1 MKKSSRYIAL
11 TAAVLVLFGCTQE
24 EILLQYDGKEVPITL
39 SKVEVEGTVTTRA
52 TTTLLEEGSVGLF
65 VKDTDVP
72 DDSKYNAQNCHFEYE
87 NGAWKFVAED
97 GNTRPLYN
105 YSELLGFSMQW
116 AWAYSPY
123 VADIDNAP
131 AIELQATQTAE
142 SIAAQEKY
150 LFTPSSEQVDENGS
164 VSINFRHAL
173 SKVRVVVNKILPED
187 VDVSSIKSVTLSNI
201 LDKTA
206 WDFTLDKAIGLK
218 APDDAVYTGT
228 TTMYKVSDTEFEAV
242 VLPCEN
248 TGSFNITL
256 ETTEGRKFV
265 ATVNYPNHAN
275 KDGFQSNYI
284 YNVPVVV
291 GVERISIGTVFVMP
305 WTDVEDPIDAG
316 TATEPEATY
325 SISGTTATI
334 TVPAYASAASVQAA
348 ITAVAADAS
357 VTTITV
363 NGTLTDAQQTALAT
377 GLTGYSGTLILD
389 NMSSDDVT
397 VDALKNMAVVYNGY
411 VLDSTTNTY
420 QVYTAN
426 GLYAWA
432 TKTAEDVTTNL
443 TLMADITLPNKD
455 LTSGA
460 DITVTDGKP
469 SGSNWTPVG
478 MSSYYKGSIDGNGK
492 TITGLCIYSASKNIG
507 FVSQLGENGNIKDL
521 HLDDVAVYSDNQIV
535 GGVVGKVWNT
545 AGDISGCT
553 VSGSVMSNRTL
564 VGGIVGSNSS
574 QVGIITNCANHA
586 TVTGRNFVG
595 GIVGE
600 MKEKSITNCTNTGTV
615 TATFSQAGGIAGSV
629 QTDYDD
635 STPLISGCFNSG
647 KVTST
652 NETYKEN
659 GGIVGEISTSS
670 WTIIACV
677 NTGEVENG
685 AGIVGN
691 NGGAVIACYT
701 TQNSV
706 VVTNQAGYDPD
717 IYEGS
722 IMGTY
727 YLGGDDS
734 IEGTNGVS
742 DLNTDEVVTTM
753 NDAIST
759 WNASN
764 ENACAYQWK
773 VGMTY
778 PELVANTAN

>member
-334 TVPAYASAASVQAA
+334 TVPEYASAASVQAA

-357 VTTITV
+357 VMTITV
-363 NGTLTDAQQTALAT
+363 NGTLSDTQQTALAT
-377 GLTGYSGTLILD
+377 GLTEYSGTLILD
-389 NMSSDDVT
+389 DMSADDVT
-397 VDALKNMAVVYNGY
+397 VDALKNMTVVYNGY

-432 TKTAEDVTTNL
+432 TATGTDVTTNL
-443 TLMADITLPNKD
+443 KLMADITLPNKD
-455 LTSGA
+455 TDGNE
-460 DITVTDGKP
+460 ITVTDGKP
-469 SGSNWTPVG
+469 SASNWTPVG
-478 MSSYYKGSIDGNGK
+478 TSSAYKGSIDGNGK
-492 TITGLCIYSASKNIG
+492 TITGLRISSESEYVG
-507 FVSQLGENGNIKDL
+507 FVGKYNGNEIKNL
-521 HLDDVAVYSDNQIV
+521 HLDDVAVYSTQH
-535 GGVVGKVWNT
+535 
-545 AGDISGCT
+545 S
-553 VSGSVMSNRTL
+553 
-564 VGGIVGSNSS
+564 VGGIVGYGEGNISGCSVKSGSVISTKNN
-574 QVGIITNCANHA
+574 VGGIVGFLVRGTITNCANHA
-586 TVTGRNFVG
+586 TISGNYQIG
-595 GIVGE
+595 GIVG
-600 MKEKSITNCTNTGTV
+600 SLYAGDITGCANTGAV
-615 TATFSQAGGIAGSV
+615 TGARYVGGVVGEGTEYLTTDNDVYIIAS
-629 QTDYDD
+629 
-635 STPLISGCFNSG
+635 CFNSG
-647 KVTST
+647 MVTI
-652 NETYKEN
+652 EKAEYKRG
-659 GGIVGEISTSS
+659 GGIVSAINKAYTV
-670 WTIIACV
+670 IACV
-677 NTGEVENG
+677 NTGEVVNG
-685 AGIVGN
+685 AGIVGYN
-691 NGGAVIACYT
+691 AGNVVASYT
-701 TQNSV
+701 TQNSAV
-706 VVTNQAGYDPD
+706 VANYSYQDKTST
-717 IYEGS
+717 GS
-722 IMGTY
+722 ITAAY
-727 YLGGDDS
+727 YLSGEDDA
-734 IEGTNGVS
+734 IDGTIGVS
-742 DLNTDEVVTTM
+742 DLNTNEVVKTM

-759 WNASN
+759 WKDSDG
-764 ENACAYQWK
+764 NACAYMWQI
-773 VGMTY
+773 GTNY

>member
-305 WTDVEDPIDAG
+305 WTEVENPIDAG
-316 TATEPEATY
+316 TATEPEASY

-334 TVPAYASAASVQAA
+334 TVPEYASAASVQAA

-363 NGTLTDAQQTALAT
+363 NGTLSDTQQTTLAT
-377 GLTGYSGTLILD
+377 ALEGNTTLEIVFEDMNLAD
-389 NMSSDDVT
+389 LSDDVKWMGNPIDTADGAILKVASCGENAQCMIYHTGDDNSRT
-397 VDALKNMAVVYNGY
+397 VSIKGTGAMANYDMNSSFAPWF
-411 VLDSTTNTY
+411 DQASY
-420 QVYTAN
+420 QIPN
-426 GLYAWA
+426 NI
-432 TKTAEDVTTNL
+432 TKVEIAEDITTIGDN
-443 TLMADITLPNKD
+443 TFGYGYGIASVTLPESITSIGWRGFASCSS
-455 LTSGA
+455 LTS
-460 DITVTDGKP
+460 ITIPKDVT
-469 SGSNWTPVG
+469 SI
-478 MSSYYKGSIDGNGK
+478 SSYAFAACRS
-492 TITGLCIYSASKNIG
+492 LES
-507 FVSQLGENGNIKDL
+507 V
-521 HLDDVAVYSDNQIV
+521 
-535 GGVVGKVWNT
+535 
-545 AGDISGCT
+545 T
-553 VSGSVMSNRTL
+553 VLATTPPTL
-564 VGGIVGSNSS
+564 
-574 QVGIITNCANHA
+574 
-586 TVTGRNFVG
+586 
-595 GIVGE
+595 
-600 MKEKSITNCTNTGTV
+600 
-615 TATFSQAGGIAGSV
+615 
-629 QTDYDD
+629 
-635 STPLISGCFNSG
+635 
-647 KVTST
+647 
-652 NETYKEN
+652 
-659 GGIVGEISTSS
+659 
-670 WTIIACV
+670 
-677 NTGEVENG
+677 
-685 AGIVGN
+685 
-691 NGGAVIACYT
+691 
-701 TQNSV
+701 
-706 VVTNQAGYDPD
+706 
-717 IYEGS
+717 
-722 IMGTY
+722 
-727 YLGGDDS
+727 
-734 IEGTNGVS
+734 GTNVFNNCSESLIIYVPSESVAEYRSKWS
-742 DLNTDEVVTTM
+742 DYADK
-753 NDAIST
+753 I
-759 WNASN
+759 
-764 ENACAYQWK
+764 Q
-773 VGMTY
+773 
-778 PELVANTAN
+778 PIQ

>member
-24 EILLQYDGKEVPITL
+24 EILLQNDGKEVPITL

-87 NGAWKFVAED
+87 NGEWKFVAED

-131 AIELQATQTAE
+131 AIELQVTQTAE

-150 LFTPSSEQVDENGS
+150 LFTPSSEQVGESGS

-187 VDVSSIKSVTLSNI
+187 VAASSIASVTLGNI

-284 YNVPVVV
+284 YSVPVVV

-305 WTDVEDPIDAG
+305 WTEVENPIDAG

-325 SISGTTATI
+325 SISGTSATI
-334 TVPAYASAASVQAA
+334 TVPEYASDASVQAA
-348 ITAVAADAS
+348 ITAVATDAS

-363 NGTLTDAQQTALAT
+363 
-377 GLTGYSGTLILD
+377 SGTLSDTQQTTLATALEGNTTLEIVFEDMNIADL
-389 NMSSDDVT
+389 SDDVKWMGNPIDT
-397 VDALKNMAVVYNGY
+397 ADGAILEVASCGENAQYMIYHTGDANSRTLSIKGTGAMANYDGNSYAPWFDQESYQIPDNITKVEIAEGITTIGDNTFGDGY
-411 VLDSTTNTY
+411 GIVSVTLPVSITSIGWRGFASCSSLTSITIP
-420 QVYTAN
+420 
-426 GLYAWA
+426 
-432 TKTAEDVTTNL
+432 KDVTSISSYAFGACRSLESVTVLATTPPTLGTNVFNNCSESL
-443 TLMADITLPNKD
+443 IIYVPSESVAEYKSAWSAYADIIQP
-455 LTSGA
+455 
-460 DITVTDGKP
+460 I
-469 SGSNWTPVG
+469 
-478 MSSYYKGSIDGNGK
+478 
-492 TITGLCIYSASKNIG
+492 
-507 FVSQLGENGNIKDL
+507 Q
-521 HLDDVAVYSDNQIV
+521 
-535 GGVVGKVWNT
+535 
-545 AGDISGCT
+545 
-553 VSGSVMSNRTL
+553 
-564 VGGIVGSNSS
+564 
-574 QVGIITNCANHA
+574 
-586 TVTGRNFVG
+586 
-595 GIVGE
+595 
-600 MKEKSITNCTNTGTV
+600 
-615 TATFSQAGGIAGSV
+615 
-629 QTDYDD
+629 
-635 STPLISGCFNSG
+635 
-647 KVTST
+647 
-652 NETYKEN
+652 
-659 GGIVGEISTSS
+659 
-670 WTIIACV
+670 
-677 NTGEVENG
+677 
-685 AGIVGN
+685 
-691 NGGAVIACYT
+691 
-701 TQNSV
+701 
-706 VVTNQAGYDPD
+706 
-717 IYEGS
+717 
-722 IMGTY
+722 
-727 YLGGDDS
+727 
-734 IEGTNGVS
+734 
-742 DLNTDEVVTTM
+742 
-753 NDAIST
+753 
-759 WNASN
+759 
-764 ENACAYQWK
+764 
-773 VGMTY
+773 
-778 PELVANTAN
+778 

>member
-24 EILLQYDGKEVPITL
+24 EILPQNDGKEVPITL

-305 WTDVEDPIDAG
+305 WTEVENPIDAP

-325 SISGTTATI
+325 SISGTSATI
-334 TVPAYASAASVQAA
+334 TVPEYASDASVQAA

-363 NGTLTDAQQTALAT
+363 NGTLSDTQQTALAT

-389 NMSSDDVT
+389 DMAADDVT
-397 VDALKNMAVVYNGY
+397 VEALKNMTVVYNGY

-432 TKTAEDVTTNL
+432 TATETDVTTGL
-443 TLMADITLPNKD
+443 KLMADITLPNKD
-455 LTSGA
+455 LTTGVN
-460 DITVTDGKP
+460 ITVTDGKP

-478 MSSYYKGSIDGNGK
+478 TLYSPYKGDIDGNGK
-492 TITGLCIYSASKNIG
+492 TITGLHINSASRNTG
-507 FVSQLGENGNIKDL
+507 FVGNYNGSEIKYL
-521 HLDDVAVYSDNQIV
+521 HLGDGVVYSTANAV
-535 GGVVGKVWNT
+535 GGI
-545 AGDISGCT
+545 AGQLDSGTITDCENHATISGK
-553 VSGSVMSNRTL
+553 GY
-564 VGGIVGSNSS
+564 VGGIVGT
-574 QVGIITNCANHA
+574 VVRGD
-586 TVTGRNFVG
+586 VTGCTNTGNVTGSWSVG

-600 MKEKSITNCTNTGTV
+600 GNLYTKGGPDNYNVISGCVNSGTV
-615 TATFSQAGGIAGSV
+615 TGGGTDTGGI
-629 QTDYDD
+629 
-635 STPLISGCFNSG
+635 I
-647 KVTST
+647 
-652 NETYKEN
+652 
-659 GGIVGEISTSS
+659 GIMQSNQYTV
-670 WTIIACV
+670 IACV
-677 NTGEVENG
+677 NTGEVVNG
-685 AGIVGN
+685 GGIVGE
-691 NGGAVIACYT
+691 NGGKVVASYT
-701 TQNSV
+701 TRNSV
-706 VVTNQAGYDPD
+706 AVNNEVGKDTDYHH
-717 IYEGS
+717 IGS
-722 IMGTY
+722 IEATY
-727 YLGGDDS
+727 YLGEDDS
-734 IEGTNGVS
+734 IDGTTTVS
-742 DLNTDEVVTTM
+742 ELNTEDVVNAM
-753 NDAIST
+753 NEAIST

-773 VGMTY
+773 VGTTN
-778 PELVANTAN
+778 PELTTSDAN

>member
-105 YSELLGFSMQW
+105 YSELLGFSMQR

-305 WTDVEDPIDAG
+305 WTEVENPIDAG
-316 TATEPEATY
+316 TATEPEASY

-334 TVPAYASAASVQAA
+334 TVPEYASAASVQAA

-363 NGTLTDAQQTALAT
+363 NGTLSDTQQTTLAT
-377 GLTGYSGTLILD
+377 ALEGNTTLEIVFEDMNLAD
-389 NMSSDDVT
+389 LSDDVKWMGNPIDTADGAILKVASCGENAQCMIYHTGDDNSRT
-397 VDALKNMAVVYNGY
+397 VSIKGTGATTDYIGNLIQPWANQSGYMPNITGVEIAEGITTVGQRAFSQGHYIVSVTLPEGITSLNFKAFGSCLSLESIIIPESMNSIGNKVFEGCLALASVTVLATTPPTLGDNVFNNCSESLIIY
-411 VLDSTTNTY
+411 VPSESVEEY
-420 QVYTAN
+420 KSKWSAY
-426 GLYAWA
+426 
-432 TKTAEDVTTNL
+432 
-443 TLMADITLPNKD
+443 ADIIQP
-455 LTSGA
+455 
-460 DITVTDGKP
+460 I
-469 SGSNWTPVG
+469 
-478 MSSYYKGSIDGNGK
+478 
-492 TITGLCIYSASKNIG
+492 
-507 FVSQLGENGNIKDL
+507 Q
-521 HLDDVAVYSDNQIV
+521 
-535 GGVVGKVWNT
+535 
-545 AGDISGCT
+545 
-553 VSGSVMSNRTL
+553 
-564 VGGIVGSNSS
+564 
-574 QVGIITNCANHA
+574 
-586 TVTGRNFVG
+586 
-595 GIVGE
+595 
-600 MKEKSITNCTNTGTV
+600 
-615 TATFSQAGGIAGSV
+615 
-629 QTDYDD
+629 
-635 STPLISGCFNSG
+635 
-647 KVTST
+647 
-652 NETYKEN
+652 
-659 GGIVGEISTSS
+659 
-670 WTIIACV
+670 
-677 NTGEVENG
+677 
-685 AGIVGN
+685 
-691 NGGAVIACYT
+691 
-701 TQNSV
+701 
-706 VVTNQAGYDPD
+706 
-717 IYEGS
+717 
-722 IMGTY
+722 
-727 YLGGDDS
+727 
-734 IEGTNGVS
+734 
-742 DLNTDEVVTTM
+742 
-753 NDAIST
+753 
-759 WNASN
+759 
-764 ENACAYQWK
+764 
-773 VGMTY
+773 
-778 PELVANTAN
+778 

>member
-24 EILLQYDGKEVPITL
+24 EILPQNDGKEVPITL

-291 GVERISIGTVFVMP
+291 GVERISIGTV
-305 WTDVEDPIDAG
+305 TVEDWNDGGTIDAP

-325 SISGTTATI
+325 SISGTSATI

-348 ITAVAADAS
+348 AQAALAEKSDITYLVVNGALTKAQQNALAEGLAGAEYLEEVTLTDVPLASITPAVAALYSTVACDDFKKVVSSDGNSIVQGGSVGDNATYTLYYGKSTASMTLNIDGTGAMNDFEYYTPWSDYNIYITTVNIANGITSIGEIAFYNCVITS
-357 VTTITV
+357 VTIPESVTNINDLAFADCSQLMTV
-363 NGTLTDAQQTALAT
+363 ICKSANPPTL
-377 GLTGYSGTLILD
+377 GLDI
-389 NMSSDDVT
+389 
-397 VDALKNMAVVYNGY
+397 LKNIEGFTIY
-411 VLDSTTNTY
+411 VPAESVDTY
-420 QVYTAN
+420 KYKWSD
-426 GLYAWA
+426 YA
-432 TKTAEDVTTNL
+432 TK
-443 TLMADITLPNKD
+443 IQP
-455 LTSGA
+455 
-460 DITVTDGKP
+460 I
-469 SGSNWTPVG
+469 
-478 MSSYYKGSIDGNGK
+478 
-492 TITGLCIYSASKNIG
+492 
-507 FVSQLGENGNIKDL
+507 Q
-521 HLDDVAVYSDNQIV
+521 
-535 GGVVGKVWNT
+535 
-545 AGDISGCT
+545 
-553 VSGSVMSNRTL
+553 
-564 VGGIVGSNSS
+564 
-574 QVGIITNCANHA
+574 
-586 TVTGRNFVG
+586 
-595 GIVGE
+595 
-600 MKEKSITNCTNTGTV
+600 
-615 TATFSQAGGIAGSV
+615 
-629 QTDYDD
+629 
-635 STPLISGCFNSG
+635 
-647 KVTST
+647 
-652 NETYKEN
+652 
-659 GGIVGEISTSS
+659 
-670 WTIIACV
+670 
-677 NTGEVENG
+677 
-685 AGIVGN
+685 
-691 NGGAVIACYT
+691 
-701 TQNSV
+701 
-706 VVTNQAGYDPD
+706 
-717 IYEGS
+717 
-722 IMGTY
+722 
-727 YLGGDDS
+727 
-734 IEGTNGVS
+734 
-742 DLNTDEVVTTM
+742 
-753 NDAIST
+753 
-759 WNASN
+759 
-764 ENACAYQWK
+764 
-773 VGMTY
+773 
-778 PELVANTAN
+778 

>member
-24 EILLQYDGKEVPITL
+24 EILPQNDGKEVPITL

-291 GVERISIGTVFVMP
+291 GVERISIGTV
-305 WTDVEDPIDAG
+305 TVEGWNEVTPIEAP

-363 NGTLTDAQQTALAT
+363 NGTLSDTQQTTLAT
-377 GLTGYSGTLILD
+377 ALDGNTTLEIVFEDMNLAD
-389 NMSSDDVT
+389 LSDDVKWMGNPIDT
-397 VDALKNMAVVYNGY
+397 ADGAILEVGSCGDNAQYMIYHTGDDNSHTLSIKGTGAMANYDGNSY
-411 VLDSTTNTY
+411 APWFDQESY
-420 QVYTAN
+420 QIPN
-426 GLYAWA
+426 NI
-432 TKTAEDVTTNL
+432 TKVEIAEDITTIGDN
-443 TLMADITLPNKD
+443 TFGDGYGIASVTLPESITSIGWRGFASCSS
-455 LTSGA
+455 LTS
-460 DITVTDGKP
+460 ITIPKDVT
-469 SGSNWTPVG
+469 SI
-478 MSSYYKGSIDGNGK
+478 SSYAFGACRS
-492 TITGLCIYSASKNIG
+492 LES
-507 FVSQLGENGNIKDL
+507 V
-521 HLDDVAVYSDNQIV
+521 
-535 GGVVGKVWNT
+535 
-545 AGDISGCT
+545 T
-553 VSGSVMSNRTL
+553 VLATTPPTL
-564 VGGIVGSNSS
+564 
-574 QVGIITNCANHA
+574 
-586 TVTGRNFVG
+586 
-595 GIVGE
+595 
-600 MKEKSITNCTNTGTV
+600 
-615 TATFSQAGGIAGSV
+615 
-629 QTDYDD
+629 
-635 STPLISGCFNSG
+635 
-647 KVTST
+647 
-652 NETYKEN
+652 
-659 GGIVGEISTSS
+659 
-670 WTIIACV
+670 
-677 NTGEVENG
+677 
-685 AGIVGN
+685 
-691 NGGAVIACYT
+691 
-701 TQNSV
+701 
-706 VVTNQAGYDPD
+706 
-717 IYEGS
+717 
-722 IMGTY
+722 
-727 YLGGDDS
+727 
-734 IEGTNGVS
+734 GTNVFNNCSESFAIYVPSESVAEYRSRWS
-742 DLNTDEVVTTM
+742 DYADK
-753 NDAIST
+753 I
-759 WNASN
+759 
-764 ENACAYQWK
+764 Q
-773 VGMTY
+773 
-778 PELVANTAN
+778 PIQ

>member
-284 YNVPVVV
+284 
-291 GVERISIGTVFVMP
+291 
-305 WTDVEDPIDAG
+305 
-316 TATEPEATY
+316 
-325 SISGTTATI
+325 
-334 TVPAYASAASVQAA
+334 
-348 ITAVAADAS
+348 
-357 VTTITV
+357 
-363 NGTLTDAQQTALAT
+363 
-377 GLTGYSGTLILD
+377 
-389 NMSSDDVT
+389 
-397 VDALKNMAVVYNGY
+397 
-411 VLDSTTNTY
+411 
-420 QVYTAN
+420 
-426 GLYAWA
+426 
-432 TKTAEDVTTNL
+432 
-443 TLMADITLPNKD
+443 
-455 LTSGA
+455 
-460 DITVTDGKP
+460 
-469 SGSNWTPVG
+469 
-478 MSSYYKGSIDGNGK
+478 
-492 TITGLCIYSASKNIG
+492 
-507 FVSQLGENGNIKDL
+507 
-521 HLDDVAVYSDNQIV
+521 
-535 GGVVGKVWNT
+535 
-545 AGDISGCT
+545 
-553 VSGSVMSNRTL
+553 
-564 VGGIVGSNSS
+564 
-574 QVGIITNCANHA
+574 
-586 TVTGRNFVG
+586 
-595 GIVGE
+595 
-600 MKEKSITNCTNTGTV
+600 
-615 TATFSQAGGIAGSV
+615 
-629 QTDYDD
+629 
-635 STPLISGCFNSG
+635 
-647 KVTST
+647 
-652 NETYKEN
+652 
-659 GGIVGEISTSS
+659 
-670 WTIIACV
+670 
-677 NTGEVENG
+677 
-685 AGIVGN
+685 
-691 NGGAVIACYT
+691 
-701 TQNSV
+701 
-706 VVTNQAGYDPD
+706 
-717 IYEGS
+717 
-722 IMGTY
+722 
-727 YLGGDDS
+727 
-734 IEGTNGVS
+734 
-742 DLNTDEVVTTM
+742 
-753 NDAIST
+753 
-759 WNASN
+759 
-764 ENACAYQWK
+764 
-773 VGMTY
+773 
-778 PELVANTAN
+778 

>member
-305 WTDVEDPIDAG
+305 WTEVENPIDAP

-325 SISGTTATI
+325 SISGTSATI

-357 VTTITV
+357 ITTITV
-363 NGTLTDAQQTALAT
+363 SGTLSDTQQTALAT
-377 GLTGYSGTLILD
+377 GLED
-389 NMSSDDVT
+389 NTTPKIVFEDMNLADLSDDVKWMGNQIDTADGAILQVASCGENAQCMIYHTGDDDSRT
-397 VDALKNMAVVYNGY
+397 VSIKGTGATTDYIGNLIQPWANQSGY
-411 VLDSTTNTY
+411 MPNITGVEIAEGITTVGQRAFSQGHY
-420 QVYTAN
+420 IVS
-426 GLYAWA
+426 
-432 TKTAEDVTTNL
+432 V
-443 TLMADITLPNKD
+443 TLPEGITSLNFKAFGSCLSLESIIIPESMNSIGNKVFEGC
-455 LTSGA
+455 LALASV
-460 DITVTDGKP
+460 TVLATTPPTLGDNVFNNCSESLIIYVP
-469 SGSNWTPVG
+469 SESVEE
-478 MSSYYKGSIDGNGK
+478 YKSK
-492 TITGLCIYSASKNIG
+492 WSAYS
-507 FVSQLGENGNIKDL
+507 
-521 HLDDVAVYSDNQIV
+521 
-535 GGVVGKVWNT
+535 
-545 AGDISGCT
+545 
-553 VSGSVMSNRTL
+553 
-564 VGGIVGSNSS
+564 
-574 QVGIITNCANHA
+574 
-586 TVTGRNFVG
+586 
-595 GIVGE
+595 
-600 MKEKSITNCTNTGTV
+600 EKI
-615 TATFSQAGGIAGSV
+615 QPI
-629 QTDYDD
+629 
-635 STPLISGCFNSG
+635 P
-647 KVTST
+647 
-652 NETYKEN
+652 
-659 GGIVGEISTSS
+659 
-670 WTIIACV
+670 
-677 NTGEVENG
+677 
-685 AGIVGN
+685 
-691 NGGAVIACYT
+691 
-701 TQNSV
+701 
-706 VVTNQAGYDPD
+706 
-717 IYEGS
+717 
-722 IMGTY
+722 
-727 YLGGDDS
+727 
-734 IEGTNGVS
+734 
-742 DLNTDEVVTTM
+742 
-753 NDAIST
+753 
-759 WNASN
+759 
-764 ENACAYQWK
+764 
-773 VGMTY
+773 
-778 PELVANTAN
+778 